1 MRTNAGRKEV
11 HGILRIILS
20 IGVAADHRTV
30 PTTLSDQVVRVQY
43 HPGAPND
50 AGGWLVGPELK
61 MEFIGRMSTE
71 EEESDGAND
80 GVAQKDAVVAS

>member
-1 MRTNAGRKEV
+1 M
-11 HGILRIILS
+11 
-20 IGVAADHRTV
+20 
-30 PTTLSDQVVRVQY
+30 QY